1 MSMSIPFLIIEALGF
16 GDMRGLLLTG
26 HTANL
31 NAHLTR
37 GSLRVFLSHFPLTPR
52 QQSGQGL
59 ALSVLRSAKLVVAGP
74 CLTALAPSPSS
85 ITAYW
90 ILEYYPR

>member
-1 MSMSIPFLIIEALGF
+1 MSMSHPFLTIEALGF

-31 NAHLTR
+31 NADLAH
-37 GSLRVFLSHFPLTPR
+37 GSLRVFLSHFPLTPG

-59 ALSVLRSAKLVVAGP
+59 ALSVLWSAKLVVAGP
-74 CLTALAPSPSS
+74 CLSAQAPSPLS
-85 ITAYW
+85 ITAY
-90 ILEYYPR
+90 